1 MLQKGTEKLH
11 VVRLMFTEVLGL
23 ALKVE
28 AELRFRRF
36 ESVLAGL
43 EKQSSVRSRGVV
55 PAERLQRAIRGV
67 YRVLPF
73 EPTCLKQSLIFC
85 RAWRRR
91 GLTAELRIGV
101 QKEGGVFAAHAW
113 VEDGAG
119 NVLTDPQEGFNALP
133 LSPGPPRGDGATG

>member
-1 MLQKGTEKLH
+1 MLQNDTDK
-11 VVRLMFTEVLGL
+11 VQVIRLMFTEVLGL
-23 ALKVE
+23 ALRVE
-28 AELRFRRF
+28 AELRFCRF

-43 EKQSSVRSRGVV
+43 ENQQQRARVRSEV

-67 YRVLPF
+67 YRLLPF
-73 EPTCLKQSLIFC
+73 EATCLKQSLIFC

-119 NVLTDPQEGFNALP
+119 NVLTDPREGFSPVPLP
-133 LSPGPPRGDGATG
+133 AIRDQRTSD

>member
-1 MLQKGTEKLH
+1 
-11 VVRLMFTEVLGL
+11 MFTEVLGL
-23 ALKVE
+23 AIRVE
-28 AELRFRRF
+28 AELRFWRF

-43 EKQSSVRSRGVV
+43 ENQRRARVRPEV

-73 EPTCLKQSLIFC
+73 EATCLKQSLIFC

-119 NVLTDPQEGFNALP
+119 NVLTDPREGFSPVPLP
-133 LSPGPPRGDGATG
+133 EIRDQRPSD

>member
-1 MLQKGTEKLH
+1 
-11 VVRLMFTEVLGL
+11 
-23 ALKVE
+23 
-28 AELRFRRF
+28 
-36 ESVLAGL
+36 
-43 EKQSSVRSRGVV
+43 VV

>member
-1 MLQKGTEKLH
+1 MIQNDTEK
-11 VVRLMFTEVLGL
+11 VQVIRLMFTEVLGL
-23 ALKVE
+23 ALRVE
-28 AELRFRRF
+28 ADLRFCRF
-36 ESVLAGL
+36 ESVLASL
-43 EKQSSVRSRGVV
+43 ENQRHARVRPEV

-73 EPTCLKQSLIFC
+73 EATCLKQSLIFC

-119 NVLTDPQEGFNALP
+119 NVLTDPREGFSPVPLP
-133 LSPGPPRGDGATG
+133 AIRDQRPSD